1 MVLFRFV
8 SPRFVHDATFFDA
21 TLRGAKI
28 RIIIKLEYTFN
39 VFAFPYNK
47 VTLTLKSNFSCSDG
61 ALSYIGSHI
70 GAINGF

>member
-21 TLRGAKI
+21 TLRGAII

-47 VTLTLKSNFSCSDG
+47 VTSTLKSIKCSDG
-61 ALSYIGSHI
+61 ALSD
-70 GAINGF
+70 NDDP